1 MEDTWTFGL
10 MSSSLY
16 PAMLF
21 HCVCHG
27 LIMPLHLITPVSL
40 LAGVLAVSS
49 HWPTNSLLWV
59 SSAHLLHLFLL
70 SFFMDLLAIILA
82 VSTHWVYHFIPWAS
96 LAHLLLLYLFLLL
109 WVSCLIPWASSAH
122 ILYLYLFITRIGLLI
137 LILAMST
144 QLSLP
149 LYSSGFL
156 CSFTSS
162 FPLVIPMGLPLYS
175 LGFFSPFT
183 SSLSLVTFMG
193 LLAINPA
200 TSTH

>member
-27 LIMPLHLITPVSL
+27 LIMPLHLITPMSL

-49 HWPTNSLLWV
+49 HWPTNSLLWA

-82 VSTHWVYHFIPWAS
+82 MSAHWVYHFIPWAS
-96 LAHLLLLYLFLLL
+96 SAHL
-109 WVSCLIPWASSAH
+109 
-122 ILYLYLFITRIGLLI
+122 LYLYLFITLIGLLT

-144 QLSLP
+144 QLSLL

-156 CSFTSS
+156 CPFTSS
-162 FPLVIPMGLPLYS
+162 FPFVIPMGLPLYS